1 MPGVIFMNE
10 VWATIG
16 SILLSLTVT
25 FLFNY
30 FVGLPKKLRSEKE
43 QEKKIINNLILRVD
57 CQEQAIKKLEEG
69 VDNLPKYREQSIKI
83 QEELKQADVSIVDLC
98 KTIKDEV
105 VENRKEVLCKLERLE
120 EREKNALR
128 AKILEE
134 HRLYT
139 DESKNPMKSWS
150 EMEEHS
156 FRKLVEDYEAL
167 GGNDYVH
174 NIVIPDMNRLDVI
187 AMNDAFK
194 LKELYDSRK
203 VK

>member
-1 MPGVIFMNE
+1 
-10 VWATIG
+10 
-16 SILLSLTVT
+16 
-25 FLFNY
+25 
-30 FVGLPKKLRSEKE
+30 LPKKLRSEKE

-57 CQEQAIKKLEEG
+57 CQEQRIKELEEA
-69 VDNLPKYREQSIKI
+69 VNKLPKYREQSLKI

-105 VENRKEVLCKLERLE
+105 MENRKEVLTKLERLE

-139 DESKNPMKSWS
+139 NESRNPMKAWS

-156 FRKLVEDYEAL
+156 FRKLLEDYEAL

-174 NIVIPDMNRLDVI
+174 DIVIPDMNRLNVVPMSNVI
-187 AMNDAFK
+187 K
-194 LKELYDSRK
+194 LKELYDSRRAK
-203 VK
+203 

>member
-1 MPGVIFMNE
+1 MSNI
-10 VWATIG
+10 WATIC
-16 SILLSLTVT
+16 SVLITLTVT
-25 FLFNY
+25 FIFNY
-30 FVGLPKKLRSEKE
+30 FVGLPKKIRNDKE
-43 QEKKIINNLILRVD
+43 QDKKIVNNLILRMD
-57 CQEQAIKKLEEG
+57 SQEQNIKKLQDV
-69 VDNLPKYREQSIKI
+69 VDKLPQYREQSLKI
-83 QEELKQADVSIVDLC
+83 QAELKETDVSITELC
-98 KTIKDEV
+98 ETIKNEV
-105 VENRKEVLCKLERLE
+105 VENRKEVMQKLNRLE

-134 HRLYT
+134 HRFYT
-139 DESKNPMKSWS
+139 DEQRNPLKAWS

-174 NIVIPDMNRLDVI
+174 EIVLPDMNLLDVI
-187 AMNDAFK
+187 SMQDSIR

>member
-1 MPGVIFMNE
+1 ME
-10 VWATIG
+10 WTIG
-16 SILLSLTVT
+16 LISAAGSVLVTLTVT
-25 FLFNY
+25 YLFNY
-30 FVGLPKKLRSEKE
+30 FVGLPKKYQQERENARIEKE
-43 QEKKIINNLILRVD
+43 KFIEENRCRDQRIV
-57 CQEQAIKKLEEG
+57 KLEET
-69 VDNLPKYREQSIKI
+69 VSHLPEYRAQSKRI
-83 QEELKQADVSIVDLC
+83 QEELRDTDANILDLC
-98 KTIKDEV
+98 ATIRDDV
-105 VENRKEVLCKLERLE
+105 VQNRERVLEKLDRLE
-120 EREKNALR
+120 QREKNALR

-174 NIVIPDMNRLDVI
+174 DIVIPDMNRLEVVKMSDL
-187 AMNDAFK
+187 NR
-194 LKELYDSRK
+194 LKELYQSRK

>member
-1 MPGVIFMNE
+1 MPNI
-10 VWATIG
+10 WATIY
-16 SILLSLTVT
+16 SVLITLTVT
-25 FLFNY
+25 FIFNY
-30 FVGLPKKLRSEKE
+30 FVGLPKKIRNDKE
-43 QEKKIINNLILRVD
+43 QDKKIVNNLILRID
-57 CQEQAIKKLEEG
+57 SQEQNIKKLQDI
-69 VDNLPKYREQSIKI
+69 VDKLPQYREQSLKI
-83 QEELKQADVSIVDLC
+83 QAELKETDVSITELC
-98 KTIKDEV
+98 ETIKNEV
-105 VENRKEVLCKLERLE
+105 VENRKEVMQKLNRLE

-134 HRLYT
+134 HRFYT
-139 DESKNPMKSWS
+139 DEQRNPLKAWS

-174 NIVIPDMNRLDVI
+174 EIVLPDMNRLDVI
-187 AMNDAFK
+187 SMQDSIR

>member
-1 MPGVIFMNE
+1 MNE

-30 FVGLPKKLRSEKE
+30 FVGLPKKIRNDKE

-57 CQEQAIKKLEEG
+57 CQEQAIKKLEEA
-69 VDNLPKYREQSIKI
+69 VNNLPKYREQSIKI

-105 VENRKEVLCKLERLE
+105 MANRKEVLTKLERLE

-167 GGNDYVH
+167 GGNDYIHDV
-174 NIVIPDMNRLDVI
+174 VIPEINRLNVI
-187 AMNDAFK
+187 SMSNTIK
-194 LKELYDSRK
+194 LKELYDSRRAK
-203 VK
+203 